1 MNMIRMFY
9 GVAVIGDCDK
19 RCTARQDPIAARKA
33 LMKETAIRRRSGP
46 QWPRANW

>member
-19 RCTARQDPIAARKA
+19 RCHCSARPY
-33 LMKETAIRRRSGP
+33 RR
-46 QWPRANW
+46 A

>member
-19 RCTARQDPIAARKA
+19 LPLLGKT
-33 LMKETAIRRRSGP
+33 LS
-46 QWPRANW
+46 PRVKR